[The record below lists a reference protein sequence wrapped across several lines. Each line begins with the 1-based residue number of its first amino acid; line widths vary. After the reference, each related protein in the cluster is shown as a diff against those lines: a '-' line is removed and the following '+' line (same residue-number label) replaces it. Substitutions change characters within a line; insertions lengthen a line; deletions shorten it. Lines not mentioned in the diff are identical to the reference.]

1 MSTLKPAVIFSQS
14 NQKHR
19 CVVLKQLP
27 ITTKKQKLPSFTI
40 AHVIPNLFDFLFFR
54 KKFSERDLFPSK
66 VAFDGTKII

>member
-27 ITTKKQKLPSFTI
+27 ITTKKQKLRP
-40 AHVIPNLFDFLFFR
+40 
-54 KKFSERDLFPSK
+54 KRDLFEPEHAVSCSIR
-66 VAFDGTKII
+66 GN